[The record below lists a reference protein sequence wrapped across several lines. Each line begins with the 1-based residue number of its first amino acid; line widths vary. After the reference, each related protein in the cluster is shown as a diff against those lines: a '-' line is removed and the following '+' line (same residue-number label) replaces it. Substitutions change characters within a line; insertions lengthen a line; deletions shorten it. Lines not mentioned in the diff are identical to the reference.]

1 MAPWTRGKKRNA
13 NAKQAANNAKAAN
26 IAKAVKIAKA
36 ANNNIMNKKTTLN
49 ELQHGVNF
57 PFYGTNNKSVNNK
70 AKTNCEDIPN
80 DMSELLKYVQGKYI
94 TKDQYKNFGKEYE
107 KKRTAMNYNLILI
120 KAYELAFQKYS
131 QMNNEAMHTLIN
143 KTIQNFVS
151 DYSAIIGQP
160 PCPLLDKT
168 MSTGMLKGMGWRWAG
183 QVPGAIRSALNPFPK
198 G

>member
-1 MAPWTRGKKRNA
+1 
-13 NAKQAANNAKAAN
+13 
-26 IAKAVKIAKA
+26 
-36 ANNNIMNKKTTLN
+36 
-49 ELQHGVNF
+49 
-57 PFYGTNNKSVNNK
+57 
-70 AKTNCEDIPN
+70 
-80 DMSELLKYVQGKYI
+80 LKYVQGKYI

-183 QVPGAIRSALNPFPK
+183 QVPGAIRSALNPFQWPK
-198 G
+198 GQNDSKRKLT